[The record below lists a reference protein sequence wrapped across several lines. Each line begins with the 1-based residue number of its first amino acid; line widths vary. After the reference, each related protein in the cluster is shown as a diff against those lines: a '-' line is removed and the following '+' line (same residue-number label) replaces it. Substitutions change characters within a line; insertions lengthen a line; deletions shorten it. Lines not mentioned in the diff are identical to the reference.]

1 VKSIIAAR
9 GRNGGFSSIYDF
21 IEGVDQRL
29 VNRKVLESLIQAGA
43 FDSIESNRARLFAA
57 IDSIIAYGNA
67 VGEERERGQFSIF
80 NGGETAKTVFPQP
93 DLPQV
98 EEWNRFDKLSREK
111 ELLGYYISGHPLE
124 KYRSEVESF
133 SHPQI
138 EGLEDLPDGASVK
151 LCGIITSVRKQ
162 LTKKGDMMAIVKLE
176 DFTGSVEI
184 LFFQKSL
191 DKFGP
196 LLAPD
201 SMVSVSGRVST
212 KEEEAV
218 KIIGE
223 DALPLEQARAAFT
236 RSLQI
241 TLDTSEL
248 DAKKLSRLEKVLK
261 AHPGETTV
269 NFLVFSGGETIKLKS
284 AKYKILVE
292 DQLLQDLN
300 DLLGAKNVKL
310 GA

>member
-1 VKSIIAAR
+1 
-9 GRNGGFSSIYDF
+9 
-21 IEGVDQRL
+21 
-29 VNRKVLESLIQAGA
+29 
-43 FDSIESNRARLFAA
+43 
-57 IDSIIAYGNA
+57 
-67 VGEERERGQFSIF
+67 
-80 NGGETAKTVFPQP
+80 
-93 DLPQV
+93 
-98 EEWNRFDKLSREK
+98 
-111 ELLGYYISGHPLE
+111 
-124 KYRSEVESF
+124 
-133 SHPQI
+133 
-138 EGLEDLPDGASVK
+138 
-151 LCGIITSVRKQ
+151 
-162 LTKKGDMMAIVKLE
+162 
-176 DFTGSVEI
+176 
-184 LFFQKSL
+184 
-191 DKFGP
+191 
-196 LLAPD
+196 
-201 SMVSVSGRVST
+201 MVSVSGRVST

-223 DALPLEQARAAFT
+223 DAIPLEQARAAFT

-241 TLDTSEL
+241 TLDTYEL